1 MRRRGSA
8 GVGRH
13 RAPVP
18 RRRRVALAATAV
30 VVAGAAVLGFILWP
44 GGGVERVCA
53 RPDELRT
60 RGNVTLIPEAMDAFV
75 QAENTAGHPIDVVE
89 SYRSCRQQAIACER
103 ICGSRRGC
111 PGVCAPPGLSWH
123 QRAAAIDVTQ
133 EMLDTPGLI
142 EALEDAG
149 WCQSLPAT
157 DPGHFSFDGCH

>member
-1 MRRRGSA
+1 MPTRLSARRG
-8 GVGRH
+8 RH
-13 RAPVP
+13 GASFRG
-18 RRRRVALAATAV
+18 RRRRTVAAV
-30 VVAGAAVLGFILWP
+30 VIAGAAVLGFTLWR

-60 RGNVTLIPEAMDAFV
+60 RGNVTLIPEAMDAFL
-75 QAENTAGHPIDVVE
+75 QAEITAGHPIDVVE
-89 SYRSCRQQAIACER
+89 SYRSCRQQALACER
-103 ICGSRRGC
+103 ICGTRRGC

-133 EMLDTPGLI
+133 EMLDTAGVI

-149 WCQSLPAT
+149 WCQSLPVT

>member
-1 MRRRGSA
+1 VR
-8 GVGRH
+8 
-13 RAPVP
+13 
-18 RRRRVALAATAV
+18 LAAAAV
-30 VVAGAAVLGFILWP
+30 VVAAAAVLGFVLWP
-44 GGGVERVCA
+44 DGGVERVCG

-60 RGNVTLIPEAMDAFV
+60 RGNVTLIPDAMDAFV
-75 QAENTAGHPIDVVE
+75 RAESSVGHEIVVVE
-89 SYRSCRQQAIACER
+89 SYRSCRQQAAACER

-133 EMLDTPGLI
+133 EMLDTPGVI
-142 EALEDAG
+142 EALEAAG